1 MKTQKVL
8 LLVAAAA
15 AIAGEAANF
24 QLPQPSLGSEMSLTQ
39 ALKNRRTVRTY
50 EARELNQ
57 SELASL
63 LWAACG
69 VNRPDGRRTAPTGR
83 NVQDID
89 VYVMLPTGVY
99 RYLPQENQLALV
111 NAGDHRAAAGKQ
123 SFAAAA
129 PVNLFYVQDLARAM
143 NADEKNT
150 ARHGGIHAGAIMQN
164 VYLFCAANGFGS
176 VARDWIDREKLAD
189 VLKLGSSQQI
199 ILAQSVGALPADSVV
214 APAPAAPAPAAP
226 APAAPAPAAPA
237 PVVQA
242 PAAPAPAAPAPVVQ
256 APVAFPAVSAPAA
269 APVAGSNGM
278 ISYEQAKSIAFKAA
292 GLQPGEAT
300 VRKCKLDYDGGIP
313 VYEVE
318 LKTRFREYEVD
329 VDARTGAI
337 LKNKSEIDL

>member
-1 MKTQKVL
+1 MKIQKSL
-8 LLVAAAA
+8 LLVAATA

-24 QLPQPSLGSEMSLTQ
+24 QLPQPSMGSEMSLTQ
-39 ALKNRRTVRTY
+39 ALKERRTVRAY

-123 SFAAAA
+123 PFAVAA

-164 VYLFCAANGFGS
+164 VYLFCAANGFGT
-176 VARDWIDREKLAD
+176 VARDWIDREKLAG

-214 APAPAAPAPAAP
+214 VPAPAAPAPAAP
-226 APAAPAPAAPA
+226 VPVAPAPVAQAPVAVPAAPAL
-237 PVVQA
+237 V
-242 PAAPAPAAPAPVVQ
+242 
-256 APVAFPAVSAPAA
+256 A

-278 ISYEQAKSIAFKAA
+278 ISREQATSRAFKAA
-292 GLQPGEAT
+292 GLQPGSAT
-300 VRKCKLDYDGGIP
+300 VQKCKLDYEGGIP

-318 LKTRFREYEVD
+318 LKTSFREYEVD
-329 VDARTGAI
+329 VDARTGDI

>member
-214 APAPAAPAPAAP
+214 APAPAAPAP
-226 APAAPAPAAPA
+226 
-237 PVVQA
+237 VVQ
-242 PAAPAPAAPAPVVQ
+242 APAAPAPVVQ
-256 APVAFPAVSAPAA
+256 APVSFPAVSAPAA

-318 LKTRFREYEVD
+318 LKTSFREYEVD

-337 LKNKSEIDL
+337 LKNRSEIDL

>member
-1 MKTQKVL
+1 MKPQKVL

-226 APAAPAPAAPA
+226 AP
-237 PVVQA
+237 
-242 PAAPAPAAPAPVVQ
+242 VVQ
-256 APVAFPAVSAPAA
+256 APVAFPAVAA

-278 ISYEQAKSIAFKAA
+278 ISYEQAKNIAFKAA

-318 LKTRFREYEVD
+318 LKTSFREYEVD

>member
-214 APAPAAPAPAAP
+214 APAPAAPAP
-226 APAAPAPAAPA
+226 
-237 PVVQA
+237 VVQ
-242 PAAPAPAAPAPVVQ
+242 APAAPAPVVQ
-256 APVAFPAVSAPAA
+256 APVSFPAVSAPAA

-318 LKTRFREYEVD
+318 LKTSFREYEVD

>member
-129 PVNLFYVQDLARAM
+129 PVHLFYVQDLARAM

-214 APAPAAPAPAAP
+214 APAPAAPAP
-226 APAAPAPAAPA
+226 
-237 PVVQA
+237 VVQ
-242 PAAPAPAAPAPVVQ
+242 APAAPAPVVQ
-256 APVAFPAVSAPAA
+256 APVAFPAVSAPTA

-300 VRKCKLDYDGGIP
+300 VRKCKLDNDGGIP

-318 LKTRFREYEVD
+318 LKTSFREYEVD